1 MPKTLDIG
9 NRNRSSCSGLALALA
24 AARDITTD
32 NKGGGREAM
41 GRVLDKRKR
50 GGRGA
55 GVPAVTCSRDWN
67 DKQQQWVRNEQAKR
81 GREGA
86 ISLQTSLVELW
97 LKELTD
103 KIKYALYVADSDGR
117 SDLGHNSNLAQSR
130 TERPVAQPG
139 SILLGA
145 TLAIFSFSVTHA
157 NLLFETFACT
167 AGGGKSGS
175 ACGMPTV
182 VGVVAGTPT
191 VTITFPAANAP
202 VTSVSVCVCVCCR

>member
-9 NRNRSSCSGLALALA
+9 NRNRSSCSSLALALA
-24 AARDITTD
+24 AARDSTTD

-50 GGRGA
+50 GRGGA
-55 GVPAVTCSRDWN
+55 GVPAVTCSRDWS
-67 DKQQQWVRNEQAKR
+67 DKQQQWVRNEQAKG

-103 KIKYALYVADSDGR
+103 KIKYALYVADSAGR

-139 SILLGA
+139 SILLGRHRRF
-145 TLAIFSFSVTHA
+145 LV
-157 NLLFETFACT
+157 
-167 AGGGKSGS
+167 
-175 ACGMPTV
+175 
-182 VGVVAGTPT
+182 
-191 VTITFPAANAP
+191 FP
-202 VTSVSVCVCVCCR
+202 